1 VELRTRPALKAHST
15 SLDWRSVLKPKVVV
29 LLVIALLALLVIAQ
43 NAQYVNFRFLFWSVM
58 TTQIFLIVLMIAFGF
73 LMGFLV
79 GKLTGRG
86 KK

>member
-1 VELRTRPALKAHST
+1 M
-15 SLDWRSVLKPKVVV
+15 LKPKLVV
-29 LLVIALLALLVIAQ
+29 LLAIVLLAFIVIAQ